1 MGAGNTKLSKEEINE
16 LIKKTNYTKDQ
27 IDKLSKDYHEYSSKD
42 KKPGFSESEFIDF
55 FFCRFRDWDKDLLKQ
70 LFKLFDCDGNGT
82 LDFKEFVTSLYIM
95 TKAPVV
101 EKLSLLF
108 DLFDKDQSGHLEIE
122 EVEKLIGVAVACGT
136 SLGMDY
142 SSVTNY
148 VFSICSAENM
158 SNKKKGMNKEEF
170 IKAASNSDK
179 FCKMICFY
187 DSVGQM
193 LY

>member
-27 IDKLSKDYHEYSSKD
+27 IDKLSKDYNEYSSKD
-42 KKPGFSESEFIDF
+42 KKSGFTEPEFIDF
-55 FFCRFRDWDKDLLKQ
+55 FYCRFRDWDKDLLKQ
-70 LFKLFDCDGNGT
+70 LFKLFDTDCNGI

-108 DLFDKDQSGHLEIE
+108 DLFDKDQSGHLEVD

-142 SSVTNY
+142 SGVTNY

-187 DSVGQM
+187 DSMGQM